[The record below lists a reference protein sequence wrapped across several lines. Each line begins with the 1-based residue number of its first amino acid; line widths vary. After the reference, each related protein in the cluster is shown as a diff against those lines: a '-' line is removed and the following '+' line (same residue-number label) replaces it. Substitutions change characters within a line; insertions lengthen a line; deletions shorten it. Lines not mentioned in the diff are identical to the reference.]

1 MNNQHFK
8 AIVNEQFDF
17 DLNNVGGLDVVPVG
31 PKQFHILKDH
41 KAFLAELVAHD
52 PVTRQF
58 EIKINGNLYQ
68 IRLEDHYDQLVK
80 KLGLTVKK
88 THKVK
93 DIKAPMPGLVLS
105 IQVEVG
111 QTVQKGDPLLI
122 LEAMKMENV
131 LKSPGE
137 GTVKTIHAQQGAA
150 VEKGYLLIEMA

>member
-1 MNNQHFK
+1 MNDQHFK
-8 AIVNEQFDF
+8 AIVNEQFDI
-17 DLNNVGGLDVVPVG
+17 DLNSIGGLDIVSVG

-41 KAFLAELVAHD
+41 KAFLAELVTHD
-52 PVTRQF
+52 TVTRQF

-68 IRLEDHYDQLVK
+68 IRLEDQYDQLVK

-150 VEKGYLLIEMA
+150 VEKGYLLIEMD

>member
-1 MNNQHFK
+1 MNDQHFK
-8 AIVNEQFDF
+8 AIVNEQFDI
-17 DLNNVGGLDVVPVG
+17 DLNSIGGLDIVSVG

-41 KAFLAELVAHD
+41 KAFLAELVTHD
-52 PVTRQF
+52 AVTRQF

-68 IRLEDHYDQLVK
+68 IRLEDQYDQLVK
-80 KLGLTVKK
+80 KLGLTTKK